1 MQNAHG
7 TLIDHRRR
15 ERVEVLREREGRDI
29 QPKIADGIFIT
40 ERRDKANAEQSQERR
55 GDQTVSANGF

>member
-29 QPKIADGIFIT
+29 QPKIADGIFLLRKDEI
-40 ERRDKANAEQSQERR
+40 RRMRR
-55 GDQTVSANGF
+55 SRKRGEVTRL